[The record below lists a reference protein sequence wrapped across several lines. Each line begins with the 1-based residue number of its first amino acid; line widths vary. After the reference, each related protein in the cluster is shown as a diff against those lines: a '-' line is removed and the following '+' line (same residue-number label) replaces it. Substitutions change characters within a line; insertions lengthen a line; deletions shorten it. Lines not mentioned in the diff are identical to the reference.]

1 MEQFLTLVLVTFLGT
16 GLAGSVKIVK
26 EKEEYLV
33 ESLGSYK
40 KKLEPGLNFVV
51 PFIDKVV
58 YKNTVREKVL
68 DIPPQTCI
76 TRDNVSITVDAV
88 VYWRI
93 MDMYKAFY
101 KVENL
106 RDAMVNM
113 VLTQI
118 RSEMG
123 QLELDQTF
131 TARTEINEIL
141 LRELDIATDPWGV
154 KVTRVELRDI
164 MPSKAVQDSME
175 LQMAAERQ
183 KRANILTSE
192 GHRDSAINSAQ
203 GDAQAK
209 LLQAEAAKKAAILK
223 AEAEQQAI
231 VLRAQGERQEQI
243 LKAEATAEAMK
254 IVVDKLQNDPNAR
267 EALQFLLAQEY
278 LEMGKEIGNSGSS
291 KVMFMDPRSM
301 ISTIEGVQSV
311 ISQKTTTQNNC
322 GDNNRIPYNP
332 REVDL
337 EQIKI
342 KRDRRSVD
350 GQ

>member
-1 MEQFLTLVLVTFLGT
+1 MGTLMPWVLAILIAS
-16 GLAGSVKIVK
+16 GLKGSVKIVK
-26 EKEEYLV
+26 EKEEYLI

-40 KKLEPGLNFVV
+40 KKLEPGLNFIV
-51 PFIDKVV
+51 PVYDQVV
-58 YKNTVREKVL
+58 YKDTIREKVL
-68 DIPPQTCI
+68 DVPAQSCI

-123 QLELDQTF
+123 KLELDQTF

-154 KVTRVELRDI
+154 IVTRVELRDI

-209 LLQAEAAKKAAILK
+209 LLQAEAAKKAAILQ

-231 VLRAQGERQEQI
+231 VLKAQGERQEQI

-254 IVVDKLQNDPNAR
+254 IVMEKLQNDPTAR

-278 LEMGKEIGNSGSS
+278 LEMGKEIGNSDSS

-311 ISQKTTTQNNC
+311 IAQNNTSKS
-322 GDNNRIPYNP
+322 DRIPFNQV
-332 REVDL
+332 ELDL
-337 EQIKI
+337 ERI
-342 KRDRRSVD
+342 KRDL
-350 GQ
+350 

>member
-1 MEQFLTLVLVTFLGT
+1 MGQFFALVLLLLGSSTLV
-16 GLAGSVKIVK
+16 GSVKIVK
-26 EKEEYLV
+26 EKEEYLI

-40 KKLEPGLNFVV
+40 KKLEPGLNFII
-51 PFIDKVV
+51 PFIDQVV
-58 YKNTVREKVL
+58 YHDTIKEKVL
-68 DIPPQTCI
+68 DIPAQSCI
-76 TRDNVSITVDAV
+76 TRDNVSIIVDAV

-101 KVENL
+101 KVESL

-192 GHRDSAINSAQ
+192 GHRDAAINSAQ
-203 GDAQAK
+203 GNAQAK
-209 LLQAEAAKKAAILK
+209 LLEAEAAKKAAILN

-231 VLRAQGERQEQI
+231 VLKAQGERQEQI

-254 IVVDKLQNDPNAR
+254 IVMAKLNSDPNAR
-267 EALQFLLAQEY
+267 EALQFLLAQNY

-311 ISQKTTTQNNC
+311 ISSPNSANNSP
-322 GDNNRIPYNP
+322 NHASKP
-332 REVDL
+332 
-337 EQIKI
+337 
-342 KRDRRSVD
+342 
-350 GQ
+350 

>member
-1 MEQFLTLVLVTFLGT
+1 MGQFLTLVILALFGS

-26 EKEEYLV
+26 EKEEYLI

-58 YKNTVREKVL
+58 YQNTIREKVL
-68 DIPPQTCI
+68 DIPAQTCI

-93 MDMYKAFY
+93 MDMYKAYY

-106 RDAMVNM
+106 RDAMVNL

-123 QLELDQTF
+123 KLELDQTF

-175 LQMAAERQ
+175 LQMAAERK
-183 KRANILTSE
+183 KRAAILTSE
-192 GHRDSAINSAQ
+192 GERDSAVNSAQ
-203 GDAQAK
+203 GKAQARV
-209 LLQAEAAKKAAILK
+209 LDAEAMKKAAILK

-231 VLRAQGERQEQI
+231 VLKAEAQRQEQI
-243 LKAEATAEAMK
+243 LKAQATAHAMD
-254 IVVDKLQNDPNAR
+254 IVTEKLKKDPKTR
-267 EALQFLLAQEY
+267 EALQYILAQQY
-278 LEMGKEIGNSGSS
+278 LDMGTTVGSSESS
-291 KVMFMDPRSM
+291 KVMFMDPRNM
-301 ISTIEGVQSV
+301 ISTIEGMRSV
-311 ISQKTTTQNNC
+311 IANNGSNGEYVPLELDLDKT
-322 GDNNRIPYNP
+322 
-332 REVDL
+332 RE
-337 EQIKI
+337 
-342 KRDRRSVD
+342 
-350 GQ
+350 